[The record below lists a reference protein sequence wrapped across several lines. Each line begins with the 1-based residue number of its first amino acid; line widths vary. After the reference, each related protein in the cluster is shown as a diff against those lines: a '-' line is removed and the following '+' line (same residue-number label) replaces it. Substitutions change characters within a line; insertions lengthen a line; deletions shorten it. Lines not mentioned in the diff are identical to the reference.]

1 VLYLCQIFGAC
12 MKHKFKKEILRKLF
26 HLMEVPL
33 LLAYSIIR
41 YIWTGQ
47 IAILILT
54 AFLLILL
61 EIEYIRLEVRPNIP
75 QFLNLFRRK
84 ERNNITGTVFFIM
97 ATIIAFAVF
106 DYGIALVALLLTV
119 FGDLA
124 SALVGIKWGKHK
136 LFRNKTVEGF
146 LAGLLMNLLV
156 GVLFLGNF
164 PLIFIPMALVAS
176 VVELMTNKLDDNL
189 TVPMFAGFAGQMIV
203 YAMGIHLLNFPWP
216 LDWLFALFK

>member
-1 VLYLCQIFGAC
+1 
-12 MKHKFKKEILRKLF
+12 M
-26 HLMEVPL
+26 
-33 LLAYSIIR
+33 
-41 YIWTGQ
+41 
-47 IAILILT
+47 
-54 AFLLILL
+54 
-61 EIEYIRLEVRPNIP
+61 
-75 QFLNLFRRK
+75 
-84 ERNNITGTVFFIM
+84 
-97 ATIIAFAVF
+97 
-106 DYGIALVALLLTV
+106 LLTV